1 MEVWKNDKN
10 VSIWYAQT
18 RSTLS
23 DFNGA
28 RLKLNSTKI
37 SPVIKDNSMKQLSL
51 VFSDQDKKLTLSLVN
66 DYLKTAQFED
76 SIL

>member
-18 RSTLS
+18 RTTLT
-23 DFNGA
+23 DFNGL

-37 SPVIKDNSMKQLSL
+37 SPVIKDNSLKQLSL
-51 VFSDQDKKLTLSLVN
+51 VFSEQDRKLTLSLVN